1 MESIPL
7 SKYDK
12 EYIVIEAHV
21 SFEAAAEACDLYNR
35 KEQNNHWIKTV
46 QCRTNNSMQQKLNL
60 L

>member
-1 MESIPL
+1 MEAIPL

-12 EYIVIEAHV
+12 EHIVIEAYV

-46 QCRTNNSMQQKLNL
+46 KCRTNNLMQQKLNL